1 MCLLSFNSF
10 PLSSH
15 LRHTGIPLKVSLRY
29 LNPGGGGGERS
40 PGTFIL
46 PFIAFIVIEVKFLI
60 FIFHRS
66 RLSVISVYHE
76 ALAGDSVE
84 IVAADECS
92 GSSFRLF
99 ATFWCLGKVISALPT
114 CWSPKLVCFRL
125 AAGTSE
131 KQRDTEDRKSRQKNG
146 KKS

>member
-15 LRHTGIPLKVSLRY
+15 LRHTGIPLKVPLRY
-29 LNPGGGGGERS
+29 LNPGGGRS
-40 PGTFIL
+40 SGTFIL

-92 GSSFRLF
+92 GALLGYMYLRHFGV
-99 ATFWCLGKVISALPT
+99 LGK
-114 CWSPKLVCFRL
+114 
-125 AAGTSE
+125 
-131 KQRDTEDRKSRQKNG
+131 
-146 KKS
+146 

>member
-1 MCLLSFNSF
+1 MCLLNFNSF

-15 LRHTGIPLKVSLRY
+15 LKHTGIPLKVSLRY
-29 LNPGGGGGERS
+29 LNPGGGERS

-92 GSSFRLF
+92 AALLGYLRHFGV
-99 ATFWCLGKVISALPT
+99 LGK
-114 CWSPKLVCFRL
+114 
-125 AAGTSE
+125 
-131 KQRDTEDRKSRQKNG
+131 
-146 KKS
+146 

>member
-29 LNPGGGGGERS
+29 LNPGGGGTL
-40 PGTFIL
+40 PGNH
-46 PFIAFIVIEVKFLI
+46 LI

-92 GSSFRLF
+92 GALLGYLRHFGV
-99 ATFWCLGKVISALPT
+99 LGK
-114 CWSPKLVCFRL
+114 
-125 AAGTSE
+125 
-131 KQRDTEDRKSRQKNG
+131 
-146 KKS
+146 

>member
-15 LRHTGIPLKVSLRY
+15 LRHTGRPLKVSLRY
-29 LNPGGGGGERS
+29 LNPGGGGGGRS

-92 GSSFRLF
+92 GALLGYLRHFGV
-99 ATFWCLGKVISALPT
+99 LGK
-114 CWSPKLVCFRL
+114 
-125 AAGTSE
+125 
-131 KQRDTEDRKSRQKNG
+131 
-146 KKS
+146 

>member
-15 LRHTGIPLKVSLRY
+15 LRHTGIPLKVPLRY
-29 LNPGGGGGERS
+29 LNPGGDAPREPS
-40 PGTFIL
+40 VL

-60 FIFHRS
+60 FIFPRS

-92 GSSFRLF
+92 GALLGYLRHFGV
-99 ATFWCLGKVISALPT
+99 LGK
-114 CWSPKLVCFRL
+114 
-125 AAGTSE
+125 
-131 KQRDTEDRKSRQKNG
+131 
-146 KKS
+146 